1 VQERKQPLIYIV
13 DRDSS
18 VRMAM
23 KRLLLASH
31 MNAQT
36 FASSQEFLGSRF
48 QDHDAC
54 LIVDVNGMGDSGLEL
69 QKALVARGARLP
81 VIFMT
86 TFEVDEARVRLKG
99 MGAVGYFRKPV
110 DGQALMDT
118 ILWALSAPHALHP
131 Q

>member
-1 VQERKQPLIYIV
+1 MQEQERPIIYIV
-13 DRDSS
+13 DDDSS

-23 KRLLLASH
+23 KRLLLASQ
-31 MNAQT
+31 MKART
-36 FASSQEFLGSRF
+36 FATTQEFLGSRF
-48 QDHDAC
+48 QDHNAC
-54 LIVDVNGMGDSGLEL
+54 LIVEVNGMGDSGLEF

-86 TFEVDEARVRLKG
+86 TFEVDEARDRLKEE
-99 MGAVGYFRKPV
+99 GAMGYFRKPV

-118 ILWALSAPHALHP
+118 ILWALSAPRTYLP